1 MKFKVSS
8 GSASTTAGNKILKSL
23 QTTSK
28 TLNYFFRHDKS
39 KLEEKK
45 TLLRAS
51 FAANNKVFLNTGL
64 HLELNPV
71 PSLKLKIPI
80 TGNFPQFSTI
90 IPTINKGLTQ
100 KIFFNTV
107 FLIIFNQ

>member
-1 MKFKVSS
+1 M
-8 GSASTTAGNKILKSL
+8 

-39 KLEEKK
+39 KLEEEKNIAQG
-45 TLLRAS
+45 LRPS